1 MSVTIAIIFWVTSI
15 FVPPLF
21 EGVVVPGIEVSG
33 PFLLQGCLMLIGV
46 VFVVRALAD
55 ALSLADV
62 LTDIFLR
69 RLGAKEDRSLKR
81 VGRDIIYMIVI
92 ILVAEAAIPFISSVP
107 QVGNM
112 LTGAVSL
119 AALFLIVVLI
129 YDMGRILYRTVEEK
143 AEVLANRLYKRAKR
157 ETTGRA

>member
-1 MSVTIAIIFWVTSI
+1 
-15 FVPPLF
+15 
-21 EGVVVPGIEVSG
+21 
-33 PFLLQGCLMLIGV
+33 MLIGV

-112 LTGAVSL
+112 LTGGAVSL

-143 AEVLANRLYKRAKR
+143 AEVLANRLYKRAKQ
-157 ETTGRA
+157 ETKGRA